1 MAQTMTTS
9 VSDEDY
15 KALEVDMVSVQ
26 EWHDNF
32 IAARAAK
39 SKLAII
45 TKLTEHCNANSIAMA
60 VGEAAQITQAY
71 DLGVVDT
78 AANVR
83 AALLNAQAADT
94 E

>member
-9 VSDEDY
+9 ISDEDY

-32 IAARAAK
+32 IVARAKK

-45 TKLTEHCNANSIAMA
+45 TKLTAHCNANSIALA

-71 DLGVVDT
+71 DLGIVDT
-78 AANVR
+78 VANVN
-83 AALLNAQAADT
+83 AAHIAAQAV